1 MKVTTLIAIL
11 ALGLP
16 VTSPEA
22 QELDMQLYRTFVPP
36 NLTLVEGL
44 FRVGPEMLG
53 GADACRYTVRLAV
66 SDASGTPLVRNEWK
80 GQCPQGA
87 DGTPAAALE
96 TFNFAVHPATYTI
109 DLTVTPEGGSDA
121 TLRARE
127 TIEPLPE
134 HTLAS
139 DLFLARSVAWMDSTK
154 QGVWTFRK
162 GDLGIH
168 SASEIIATD
177 RDPSIGYY
185 IEVYPRAERPLNGK
199 LVGAVKR
206 QDGRVLARLPLQSLD
221 DVTVSKPLAG
231 NFSVAG
237 LAPGEYELEARLE
250 LDDTVI
256 VRSHP
261 FRMANAAALVAQTPR
276 DVGYFWT
283 LDDAE
288 LNRLFEPVVLFLEKR
303 ERDLFEGLNPDG
315 RRRFLQQYFNGLE
328 PTGQGLQGNA
338 LDVYLERVRTVA
350 ARYSE
355 KAGEGG
361 GQPGWRTD
369 RGRIY
374 LMRGEPTQIVD
385 RPAPRDATSPYQI
398 WQYTTSPGYVYLF
411 IDESRFGNFRLIYTT
426 DPNQATLPG
435 WERRVGAE
443 AMQDLNR
450 VGVRGVGR
458 APGSGN

>member
-1 MKVTTLIAIL
+1 MKLTTALAIL

-16 VTSPEA
+16 ARSPEA
-22 QELDMQLYRTFVPP
+22 QELDMKLYRTFVPP

-53 GADACRYTVRLAV
+53 DAEACRYTVRLAV

-80 GQCPQGA
+80 GQCPEGA
-87 DGTPAAALE
+87 DGRPAAALE
-96 TFNFAVHPATYTI
+96 TFSFAVHPARYTI
-109 DLTVTPEGGSDA
+109 DLSVVPEGKPDA
-121 TLRARE
+121 VLNARD
-127 TIEPLPE
+127 TVEPLPQE
-134 HTLAS
+134 TLAS

-154 QGVWTFRK
+154 QGIWTFRK

-168 SASEIIATD
+168 AASEIVATE

-185 IEVYPRAERPLNGK
+185 LEVYPDSEHPISGK
-199 LVGAVKR
+199 LIGAVKR
-206 QDGRVLARLPLQSLD
+206 PDGKVLARLPLQTLA
-221 DVTVSKPLAG
+221 DVAESRPLAG

-237 LAPGEYELEARLE
+237 LAPGDYELEARLE
-250 LDDTVI
+250 LGDTVI

-261 FRMANAAALVAQTPR
+261 FRMANAAAVVAQTAG

-288 LNRLFEPVVLFLEKR
+288 LARLFEPVVLYLDKR
-303 ERDLFEGLNPDG
+303 DRELFEGLNPDG
-315 RRRFLQQYFNGLE
+315 RRRFLQQHFGGLE

-338 LDVYLERVRTVA
+338 LDIYIERVRAVA
-350 ARYSE
+350 TRYSE
-355 KAGEGG
+355 QAGEGR
-361 GQPGWRTD
+361 QPGWRTD

-385 RPAPRDATSPYQI
+385 RPVSRDGSPPYQI
-398 WQYTTSPGYVYLF
+398 WQYSTSPGYVYLF
-411 IDESRFGNFRLIYTT
+411 LDESRFGNFRLIFTT
-426 DPNQATLPG
+426 DPNQASLPG

-450 VGVRGVGR
+450 IGVRGIGR
-458 APGSGN
+458 NPGSGN